1 MAQGKMVNL
10 GRALEV
16 WSKVIVRALRKELTE
31 DSTVASRKLLA
42 SIRPDVKIFGNRFEA
57 QFLMED
63 YWENVDKGQKPGT
76 KPSVDKILRWMQLK
90 KIVPAQPLGRIRK
103 LKASGVRASLANRF
117 GKKVFKDRRLALA
130 EKIANAI
137 YRKGTIKRF
146 GYKGSGFV
154 TDYTKTLEQRMT
166 QSIREAT
173 GKDIT
178 IQLKQVL
185 K

>member
-1 MAQGKMVNL
+1 MNL
-10 GRALEV
+10 GNALAK
-16 WSKVIVRALRKELTE
+16 WSQTIIEALRKELKQDDTH
-31 DSTVASRKLLA
+31 ASGKLMA
-42 SIRPDVKIFGNRFEA
+42 SIRPEAKVFGNRFEM

-76 KPSVDKILRWMQLK
+76 KPSIDKILKWMGNK
-90 KIVPAQPLGRIRK
+90 RIGPKTLTGKRS
-103 LKASGVRASLANRF
+103 LRAKN
-117 GKKVFKDRRLALA
+117 KDRRLAMA
-130 EKIANAI
+130 ERIAEAI
-137 YRKGTIKRF
+137 KRKGTIKRF

>member
-1 MAQGKMVNL
+1 MVNL

-90 KIVPAQPLGRIRK
+90 KIVPKPTKLSLTGGR
-103 LKASGVRASLANRF
+103 SGRA
-117 GKKVFKDRRLALA
+117 KKVFKDRRRALA
-130 EKIANAI
+130 ERIANAI

-154 TDYTKTLEQRMT
+154 TEYTATLQEKMRA
-166 QSIREAT
+166 SIREAT

-178 IQLKQVL
+178 IQIKNVL

>member
-1 MAQGKMVNL
+1 M
-10 GRALEV
+10 
-16 WSKVIVRALRKELTE
+16 
-31 DSTVASRKLLA
+31 A
-42 SIRPDVKIFGNRFEA
+42 SIRPEAKVFGNRFEM

-76 KPSVDKILRWMQLK
+76 KPSIDKILKWMGNK
-90 KIVPAQPLGRIRK
+90 RIGPKTLTGKRS
-103 LKASGVRASLANRF
+103 LRAKN
-117 GKKVFKDRRLALA
+117 KDRRLAMA
-130 EKIANAI
+130 ERIAEAI
-137 YRKGTIKRF
+137 KRKGTIKRF